1 MGSARVA
8 HRLKRAGSEI
18 RSRYR
23 LQVYARVGPIPDPER
38 WAFIVACP
46 DSGTTLLKILLGSHP
61 AVATMPAEGHRLTD
75 QLFTAKSV
83 GMPRL
88 YALQPE
94 LFRLGEDGGH
104 GIDVD
109 RIKRQWGH
117 RFNDLGRPV
126 LLDDSPTNAA
136 RSRWLQRH
144 FEPASFIFLVRNG
157 FAVAEGIRR
166 RVSHPIDV
174 AAAQW
179 LRSNEFML
187 EDLPHLDRVHSVRY
201 EDLSERPDEVLE
213 GTLRFLDLDPS
224 GFTVSD
230 RVWKVHHRSGPIA
243 NMNAESLARLS
254 QEDRSE
260 IEQVAGPLLR
270 EFGYPAGNG

>member
-1 MGSARVA
+1 MGSALA
-8 HRLKRAGSEI
+8 HRLKQAGSEI

-23 LQVYARVGPIPDPER
+23 LQIYARVGQVPDPER

-46 DSGTTLLKILLGSHP
+46 DSGTALLKALLGSHP

-75 QLFTAKSV
+75 QLFTAKSI

-88 YALQPE
+88 YALRPE
-94 LFRLGEDGGH
+94 LFRLDEEGGH
-104 GIDVD
+104 DIDVE

-117 RFNDLGRPV
+117 RFNDVGRPV

-144 FEPASFIFLVRNG
+144 FHPANLIFLVRNG

-166 RVSHPIDV
+166 RVGHSIDV
-174 AAAQW
+174 AATQW

-201 EDLSERPDEVLE
+201 EDLSERPDEVLA
-213 GTLRFLDLDPS
+213 GTLRFLGLEP
-224 GFTVSD
+224 GGYVVSD
-230 RVWKVHHRSGPIA
+230 RLWKVHNRSGPIK

-254 QEDRSE
+254 EEDRSE
-260 IEQVAGPLLR
+260 IEQIAGPLLR
-270 EFGYPAGNG
+270 RFGYLAGSE